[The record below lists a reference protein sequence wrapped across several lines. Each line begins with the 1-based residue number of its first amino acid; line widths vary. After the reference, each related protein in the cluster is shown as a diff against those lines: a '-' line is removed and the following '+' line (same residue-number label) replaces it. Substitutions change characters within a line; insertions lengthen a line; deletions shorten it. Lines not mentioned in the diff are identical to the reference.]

1 MINFS
6 HIYVIAF
13 EGGTVKVG
21 RAADVAGRL
30 ATHRRT
36 AACFGLGVT
45 AEWHSPRCGYRIS
58 ARYER
63 QLVEFCASRG
73 VLRGGHEYFGGV
85 EFSEVQRFA
94 ETLIE
99 SDNRRV
105 WSYSEGDYEF

>member
-1 MINFS
+1 MWS
-6 HIYVIAF
+6 YVYVIAF

-30 ATHRRT
+30 AAHRRE
-36 AACFGLGVT
+36 AARYGLGVVG
-45 AEWHSPRCGYRIS
+45 EWHSPRCLYGMSTRH
-58 ARYER
+58 ER

-73 VLRGGHEYFGGV
+73 VLRGGQEYFGGV
-85 EFSEVQRFA
+85 EFLEVQRFA

-99 SDNRRV
+99 SDKRRV

>member
-1 MINFS
+1 VINFS

-45 AEWHSPRCGYRIS
+45 AEWHSPRCGYRMS
-58 ARYER
+58 AQYER

-73 VLRGGHEYFGGV
+73 VLRGGQEYFTGV
-85 EFSEVQRFA
+85 EFSDVQRFA
-94 ETLIE
+94 ESLIE
-99 SDNRRV
+99 ATNRRTC
-105 WSYSEGDYEF
+105 SYSEGGYEF